1 MSSHDSTVDI
11 VPGDLDVAAG
21 SASLNRSGDSVRSGR
36 KDGSVGQSSS
46 RAQGVAS
53 SDLGLNAIS
62 SSEGPLSEG
71 TEGDIARVLLVVKSI
86 SKVVG
91 LGVNVGGRAE
101 VSDGGVSSVLGLEVD
116 LVSLDGSSIRVRSVP
131 GESNA
136 LARGG
141 NLNLRCVRG
150 TSRGPDLSGN
160 STESTSV
167 ASSDGDFV
175 RGGAVVLIDSPGKT
189 LSSSTG
195 LGLPDTSDHLLI
207 SDGVGGSANSVV
219 VGEVVVAVNGLPVG
233 GDFASGEFGEFK
245 ASDSSSFGLNS
256 EVRLS
261 SGSDTTSLA
270 VASVSSGLHEVVGG
284 EREGALHQV
293 SHGDGAGKSVEIVA
307 ELVVVS
313 KGLVAVS
320 VLVNGSPLASS
331 SLEVVSSAH
340 AHVVSV
346 NAHIGA
352 SSVLRGGPGE
362 DNGARIL
369 GDSKSG
375 SVGAGNSG
383 DHEVLR
389 PVSGSASADSL
400 DSEVLSNGSR
410 SFGGLVRV
418 ALHVLGNGCPV
429 DDTVHVGVS
438 GLNVVAHILV
448 LVVAVEQ
455 VPGNGSELGVA
466 DLADFSRSGDLRS
479 NGVDHSVVVQV
490 SSGVGSA
497 ASRVAGG
504 NLSDNVRAL
513 AVVVRSSHEGLHG
526 DGARVVETLS
536 VVNLVGAGSPGKELL
551 VSTELVSTSV
561 SANVELVAGDGAGV
575 LHGIPGE
582 VEEASGVGVNTH
594 SHSSGGLANIDR
606 CLSPQGV
613 TARVSRLDSE

>member
-1 MSSHDSTVDI
+1 MSSHNSTVDI
-11 VPGDLDVAAG
+11 VPGDLDVAANSG
-21 SASLNRSGDSVRSGR
+21 NLNRSGDIVRSGR
-36 KDGSVGQSSS
+36 KDGSVGQSSG

-62 SSEGPLSEG
+62 SSEGPLSER
-71 TEGDIARVLLVVKSI
+71 TEGDVARVLLVVKSI

-91 LGVNVGGRAE
+91 LGRNVGSRAE
-101 VSDGGVSSVLGLEVD
+101 VSNGGVSSVLGLEVD
-116 LVSLDGSSIRVRSVP
+116 LISLEGSSIRVRSVP

-136 LARGG
+136 LTRGG

-150 TSRGPDLSGN
+150 TSRGPDVSGN
-160 STESTSV
+160 STPSTSV
-167 ASSDGDFV
+167 ASSDGHFV
-175 RGGAVVLIDSPGKT
+175 RSGAVILIDSPGKT

-207 SDGVGGSANSVV
+207 SDGVGGSANNVV
-219 VGEVVVAVNGLPVG
+219 VGEVVAIYGLPVG
-233 GDFASGEFGEFK
+233 GDFTSGEFGEFK
-245 ASDSSSFGLNS
+245 ASDGSSFGLNS
-256 EVRLS
+256 EERLS
-261 SGSDTTSLA
+261 SGGGTTSLA
-270 VASVSSGLHEVVGG
+270 VASVSSSLHEVVGG

-293 SHGDGAGKSVEIVA
+293 SHGDGAGESVEIVV

-352 SSVLRGGPGE
+352 SSVLGGGPGE

-375 SVGAGNSG
+375 SVRAGNSG
-383 DHEVLR
+383 NHEVLR
-389 PVSGSASADSL
+389 PVSGRASTDSL
-400 DSEVLSNGSR
+400 DSEVLSNGRR

-429 DDTVHVGVS
+429 DDTVPVAVS

-455 VPGNGSELGVA
+455 VPGNGSELRVA

-479 NGVDHSVVVQV
+479 NGVDNSVVVQV
-490 SSGVGSA
+490 SGVGSA

-513 AVVVRSSHEGLHG
+513 AVVVRSSHERLHG

-582 VEEASGVGVNTH
+582 VEEASGVSVNTH

-606 CLSPQGV
+606 CISPQGV